1 MRRFRDIVE
10 DIKAPSPQS
19 LWLDNGKLKF
29 FGTKGWVSMVGEGD
43 DDRQELEEKVDNLD
57 KEVGS
62 IQKDVAVLNSK
73 ATIELEIGN
82 SENVKANNLA
92 KLQAIQSV
100 DHLFFADIDY
110 GYGAAKWLPTTGGE
124 AFIVTS
130 SGKAVIYNITTDGSI
145 TKASTDIDLANPN
158 TDLFE
163 VVTELPTENISTSKL
178 YCVLSSK
185 VGEENKYTEY
195 AYIKQTDGQFAWE
208 KMGEFQAEPD
218 LSGYAKLSG
227 ATFTGNVTIP
237 GLINTNWVNI
247 KSIDNANGNSTYL
260 KAYRPNERSA
270 NRTYSTNG
278 YIADIGAPED
288 FIFTLE
294 DGTKVTKS
302 IRVISTTTSQNVVNN
317 NGGEY
322 GE

>member
-29 FGTKGWVSMVGEGD
+29 FGTKGWVSMAGEGD

-82 SENVKANNLA
+82 SEDVKANNLA

-130 SGKAVIYNITTDGSI
+130 SGKAVICNIGKDGSV
-145 TKASTDIDLANPN
+145 TKASTDIDLTNPN
-158 TDLFE
+158 TELFE
-163 VVTELPTENISTSKL
+163 VVTELPTENISTSKI
-178 YCVLSSK
+178 YCVSS
-185 VGEENKYTEY
+185 VRVEEGNKYTEY
-195 AYIKQTDGQFAWE
+195 AYIQQSNGQYAWE
-208 KMGEFQAEPD
+208 KMGEFQAQPS
-218 LSGYAKLSG
+218 LSNYARTDEYNIFNG
-227 ATFTGNVTIP
+227 DNYFNGIVAIAGQFMIDR
-237 GLINTNWVNI
+237 I
-247 KSIDNANGNSTYL
+247 KSQDSIYLRAYNKNDQSST
-260 KAYRPNERSA
+260 K
-270 NRTYSTNG
+270 TYVTNG
-278 YIADIGAPED
+278 ELANIGTEEALT
-288 FIFTLE
+288 FTLE
-294 DGTKVTKS
+294 DGSTVTKK
-302 IRVISTTTSQNVVNN
+302 IRVLSNTTTPAT
-317 NGGEY
+317 
-322 GE
+322 

>member
-19 LWLDNGKLKF
+19 LWLNKGKLKF
-29 FGTKGWVSMVGEGD
+29 FGTKGWTSMVGEGD
-43 DDRQELEEKVDNLD
+43 EDRQELEEKVDKLD

-62 IQKDVAVLNSK
+62 IQNNISILNSK
-73 ATIELEIGN
+73 AVIELEIGN
-82 SENVKANNLA
+82 SESVKANNLA

-130 SGKAVIYNITTDGSI
+130 SGRAVIYTIGKDGSV
-145 TKASTDIDLANPN
+145 TKASTDIDLTNPN

-227 ATFTGNVTIP
+227 AIFTGDVKLTINHA
-237 GLINTNWVNI
+237 I
-247 KSIDNANGNSTYL
+247 
-260 KAYRPNERSA
+260 
-270 NRTYSTNG
+270 YSTELRGCIVTPVANKYFYTNNKPNITYATNG
-278 YIADIGAPED
+278 TLADIGSEES
-288 FIFTLE
+288 FVFTLE
-294 DGTKVTKS
+294 DGSTVTKS
-302 IRVISTTTSQNVVNN
+302 IRVISTTTSQAKA
-317 NGGEY
+317 
-322 GE
+322 

>member
-19 LWLDNGKLKF
+19 LWLNKGKLKF
-29 FGTKGWVSMVGEGD
+29 FGTKGWTSMVGEENG
-43 DDRQELEEKVDNLD
+43 DRQELEEKVDNLD
-57 KEVGS
+57 KEVGD

-73 ATIELEIGN
+73 AIIELEIGN
-82 SENVKANNLA
+82 SESVKANNLA

-130 SGKAVIYNITTDGSI
+130 SGRAVIYNIGKDGSV
-145 TKASTDIDLANPN
+145 TKASTDIDLTNPN

-208 KMGEFQAEPD
+208 KMGEFNAAPD
-218 LSGYAKLSG
+218 LRGYAELSG
-227 ATFTGNVTIP
+227 ASFLGFTSFGA
-237 GLINTNWVNI
+237 GLATRYIA
-247 KSIDNANGNSTYL
+247 KANGYYL
-260 KAYRPNERSA
+260 LSGSVTDRSDSRVYA
-270 NRTYSTNG
+270 GSGRLTDVGTEES
-278 YIADIGAPED
+278 
-288 FIFTLE
+288 FVFTLE
-294 DGTKVTKS
+294 DGSKVTKS
-302 IRVISTTTSQNVVNN
+302 IRVVSTTNS
-317 NGGEY
+317 
-322 GE
+322 

>member
-1 MRRFRDIVE
+1 MLRKRNIVE
-10 DIKAPSPQS
+10 STTPPSTDS
-19 LWLDNGKLKF
+19 LWVNKGIAKVFINGK
-29 FGTKGWVSMVGEGD
+29 WVTIAGGGASD
-43 DDRQELEEKVDNLD
+43 QKELEDKVDKLD

-62 IQKDVAVLNSK
+62 IQDNISILNSK
-73 ATIELEIGN
+73 AVIELEIGN
-82 SENVKANNLA
+82 SESIKANNLA

-100 DHLFFADIDY
+100 DNLFFANIDY

-130 SGKAVIYNITTDGSI
+130 SGRAVIYTIGNDGSV
-145 TKASTDIDLANPN
+145 TRASTDIDLTNPN

-208 KMGEFQAEPD
+208 KMGEFNAAPD
-218 LSGYAKLSG
+218 LSGYAKLNSSPIFFKVTCNAG
-227 ATFTGNVTIP
+227 GSNRALDVAGQSYLEYLTVRDGIRGGNP
-237 GLINTNWVNI
+237 GPGTPVFGKKGNTVDVG
-247 KSIDNANGNSTYL
+247 SEES
-260 KAYRPNERSA
+260 
-270 NRTYSTNG
+270 
-278 YIADIGAPED
+278 

-294 DGTKVTKS
+294 DGSKVTKS
-302 IRVISTTTSQNVVNN
+302 IRVVSTTNS
-317 NGGEY
+317 
-322 GE
+322 

>member
-29 FGTKGWVSMVGEGD
+29 FGTKGWVSIVGEGD

-130 SGKAVIYNITTDGSI
+130 SGRAVIYNIGKDGSV
-145 TKASTDIDLANPN
+145 TKASTDINLTNPN

-178 YCVLSSK
+178 YCVLSSIA
-185 VGEENKYTEY
+185 GEENKYTEY
-195 AYIKQTDGQFAWE
+195 AYIQQSDGQYDWE
-208 KMGEFQAEPD
+208 KMGEFKAEPD
-218 LSGYAKLSG
+218 LSNYARTDIDAEFNRNVRINRDVIVKWGICTNIVKPFPSNSRYFYVNEHPVSTKAFTPDGKL
-227 ATFTGNVTIP
+227 T
-237 GLINTNWVNI
+237 
-247 KSIDNANGNSTYL
+247 
-260 KAYRPNERSA
+260 
-270 NRTYSTNG
+270 
-278 YIADIGAPED
+278 DIGTEED
-288 FIFTLE
+288 LTFTLE
-294 DGTKVTKS
+294 DGSTVTKK
-302 IRVISTTTSQNVVNN
+302 IRVLSNTTTPAT
-317 NGGEY
+317 
-322 GE
+322 

>member
-10 DIKAPSPQS
+10 DIKAPSTQS
-19 LWLDNGKLKF
+19 LWLDKGKLKF
-29 FGTKGWVSMVGEGD
+29 FGTKGWASMVGEGV
-43 DDRQELEEKVDNLD
+43 EEKVDNLD
-57 KEVGS
+57 KEVGN

-73 ATIELEIGN
+73 AVIELEIGN
-82 SENVKANNLA
+82 SESVKANNLA

-130 SGKAVIYNITTDGSI
+130 SGRAVIYTIGKDGSV
-145 TKASTDIDLANPN
+145 TKASTDIDLTNPN

-208 KMGEFQAEPD
+208 KMGEFKAEPD

-227 ATFTGNVTIP
+227 ATFTGDIHLNNSWFPYGYVMP
-237 GLINTNWVNI
+237 SNNKYFWSQVNDS
-247 KSIDNANGNSTYL
+247 K
-260 KAYRPNERSA
+260 KAYVS
-270 NRTYSTNG
+270 NG
-278 YIADIGAPED
+278 DLADIGIPED
-288 FIFTLE
+288 FLFTLE
-294 DGTKVTKS
+294 DGSTVTKS
-302 IRVISTTTSQNVVNN
+302 IRVISTTSQA
-317 NGGEY
+317 GA
-322 GE
+322 

>member
-29 FGTKGWVSMVGEGD
+29 FGTKGWVSMAGEGD

-124 AFIVTS
+124 ASIVTS
-130 SGKAVIYNITTDGSI
+130 SGRVVIYNIGKDGSV
-145 TKASTDIDLANPN
+145 TKASTDIDLTNPN
-158 TDLFE
+158 TELFE
-163 VVTELPTENISTSKL
+163 VVTTLPTENISTSKI
-178 YCVLSSK
+178 YCVPS
-185 VGEENKYTEY
+185 VRVEEENKYIEY
-195 AYIKQTDGQFAWE
+195 AYIQQSDGQYAWE
-208 KMGEFQAEPD
+208 KMGEFQAQPS
-218 LSGYAKLSG
+218 LSKYARLDEYNIFNGDNYFNRTVSIAG
-227 ATFTGNVTIP
+227 QLMIDR
-237 GLINTNWVNI
+237 I
-247 KSIDNANGNSTYL
+247 KSQNSIYLCAYDKNDQSSTKTYV
-260 KAYRPNERSA
+260 
-270 NRTYSTNG
+270 TNG
-278 YIADIGAPED
+278 ELANIGTEEALT
-288 FIFTLE
+288 FTLE
-294 DGTKVTKS
+294 DGSTVTKK
-302 IRVISTTTSQNVVNN
+302 IRVLSTTTSAT
-317 NGGEY
+317 
-322 GE
+322 

>member
-19 LWLDNGKLKF
+19 LWLDKGKLKF
-29 FGTKGWVSMVGEGD
+29 FGTKGWASMIGEGD
-43 DDRQELEEKVDNLD
+43 EDRQELEEKVDNLD
-57 KEVGS
+57 KEVGN

-73 ATIELEIGN
+73 AVIELEIGN
-82 SENVKANNLA
+82 SESVKANNLA

-130 SGKAVIYNITTDGSI
+130 SGRAVIYNIGKDGSVA
-145 TKASTDIDLANPN
+145 KASTDIDLTNPN

-195 AYIKQTDGQFAWE
+195 AYIKQTNGQFAWE
-208 KMGEFQAEPD
+208 KMGEFNAAPD

-227 ATFTGNVTIP
+227 NNIFTAENRFMGVSTFKHINIATLANNYNKGYLVCNELQNRSNHLAYVSN
-237 GLINTNWVNI
+237 GELVNI
-247 KSIDNANGNSTYL
+247 GTEEALT
-260 KAYRPNERSA
+260 
-270 NRTYSTNG
+270 
-278 YIADIGAPED
+278 
-288 FIFTLE
+288 FTLE
-294 DGTKVTKS
+294 DGSTVTKK
-302 IRVISTTTSQNVVNN
+302 IRVLSNTTTPAT
-317 NGGEY
+317 
-322 GE
+322 

>member
-10 DIKAPSPQS
+10 DIKAPSTQS
-19 LWLDNGKLKF
+19 LWLDKGKLKF
-29 FGTKGWVSMVGEGD
+29 FGTKGWASMVGEGNVD
-43 DDRQELEEKVDNLD
+43 SQELEEKVDNLG
-57 KEVGS
+57 KEVGN
-62 IQKDVAVLNSK
+62 IQKDVTVLNSK
-73 ATIELEIGN
+73 AVVELEIGN
-82 SENVKANNLA
+82 SESVKANNLT

-130 SGKAVIYNITTDGSI
+130 SGRAVIYTIGKDGSV
-145 TKASTDIDLANPN
+145 TKASTDIDLTNPN

-208 KMGEFQAEPD
+208 KMGEFKAEPD

-227 ATFTGNVTIP
+227 AKFNGTVNIGFNAIYGNDVEIARGLTFTQTNSSIGFPNVKVA
-237 GLINTNWVNI
+237 N
-247 KSIDNANGNSTYL
+247 NANKT
-260 KAYRPNERSA
+260 
-270 NRTYSTNG
+270 
-278 YIADIGAPED
+278 IAVGTQNNFLDVGMQED
-288 FIFTLE
+288 FVFTLE
-294 DGTKVTKS
+294 DGSTVTKS
-302 IRVISTTTSQNVVNN
+302 IRVISTTTSQA
-317 NGGEY
+317 GA
-322 GE
+322 

>member
-130 SGKAVIYNITTDGSI
+130 SGRAVIYNIGKDGSV

-185 VGEENKYTEY
+185 VGDENKYTEY

-208 KMGEFQAEPD
+208 KMGEFQA
-218 LSGYAKLSG
+218 
-227 ATFTGNVTIP
+227 
-237 GLINTNWVNI
+237 
-247 KSIDNANGNSTYL
+247 
-260 KAYRPNERSA
+260 
-270 NRTYSTNG
+270 
-278 YIADIGAPED
+278 
-288 FIFTLE
+288 
-294 DGTKVTKS
+294 
-302 IRVISTTTSQNVVNN
+302 
-317 NGGEY
+317 
-322 GE
+322 

>member
-29 FGTKGWVSMVGEGD
+29 FGTKGWVSMVGEGN

-110 GYGAAKWLPTTGGE
+110 GYGAAKWLSTTGGE

-130 SGKAVIYNITTDGSI
+130 SGRAVIYNIGKDGSV
-145 TKASTDIDLANPN
+145 TKASTDIDLTNPN
-158 TDLFE
+158 TELFE
-163 VVTELPTENISTSKL
+163 VVTTLPIENISTSKI
-178 YCVLSSK
+178 YCVPS
-185 VGEENKYTEY
+185 VRGEEEENKYIEY
-195 AYIKQTDGQFAWE
+195 AYIQQSDGQYAWE
-208 KMGEFQAEPD
+208 KMGEFQAQPS
-218 LSGYAKLSG
+218 LSKYARLDEHNVFSG
-227 ATFTGNVTIP
+227 
-237 GLINTNWVNI
+237 INFFDGILAVSGQFMINAI
-247 KSIDNANGNSTYL
+247 KSKNSIYL
-260 KAYRPNERSA
+260 
-270 NRTYSTNG
+270 RTYDENDQFSTKTYVTNG
-278 YIADIGAPED
+278 DLADIGPEES

-294 DGTKVTKS
+294 DGSTVTKS
-302 IRVISTTTSQNVVNN
+302 IRVVSSTKN
-317 NGGEY
+317 
-322 GE
+322 

>member
-19 LWLDNGKLKF
+19 LWLDKGKLKF
-29 FGTKGWVSMVGEGD
+29 FGTKGWASMIGEGD
-43 DDRQELEEKVDNLD
+43 EDRQELEEKVDNLD
-57 KEVGS
+57 KEVGN
-62 IQKDVAVLNSK
+62 IQKDVTVLNSK
-73 ATIELEIGN
+73 AVIELEIGN
-82 SENVKANNLA
+82 SESVKANNLA

-130 SGKAVIYNITTDGSI
+130 SGRAVIYTIDKDGSV
-145 TKASTDIDLANPN
+145 TKASTDIDLTNPN

-185 VGEENKYTEY
+185 VEEENKYTEY

-208 KMGEFQAEPD
+208 KMGEFQAKPD
-218 LSGYAKLSG
+218 LSNYARLDKFNKFKDGANFGGYVILNDNWFPKGLVTPNSG
-227 ATFTGNVTIP
+227 IFFKAAGVE
-237 GLINTNWVNI
+237 
-247 KSIDNANGNSTYL
+247 NSSR
-260 KAYRPNERSA
+260 KAYTTDGGIS
-270 NRTYSTNG
+270 
-278 YIADIGAPED
+278 DIGAPED
-288 FIFTLE
+288 FVFTLE

-302 IRVISTTTSQNVVNN
+302 IRVISTTSQA
-317 NGGEY
+317 GA
-322 GE
+322 

>member
-19 LWLDNGKLKF
+19 LWLDKGKLKF
-29 FGTKGWVSMVGEGD
+29 FGTKGWASMVGEGD
-43 DDRQELEEKVDNLD
+43 EDRQELEEKVDNLD
-57 KEVGS
+57 KEVGN

-73 ATIELEIGN
+73 AVIELEIGN
-82 SENVKANNLA
+82 SESVKANNLA

-130 SGKAVIYNITTDGSI
+130 SGRAVIYTIGKDGSV
-145 TKASTDIDLANPN
+145 TKASTDIDLTNPN

-185 VGEENKYTEY
+185 VGDENKYTEY

-208 KMGEFQAEPD
+208 KMGEFQAQPN

-227 ATFTGNVTIP
+227 ATFTGTVNTDTFRARTIYR
-237 GLINTNWVNI
+237 T
-247 KSIDNANGNSTYL
+247 DNKYYL
-260 KAYRPNERSA
+260 KSGEGIMDGRHAYI
-270 NRTYSTNG
+270 TNG
-278 YIADIGAPED
+278 SLADIGNSED
-288 FIFTLE
+288 FTFTLE
-294 DGTKVTKS
+294 DGSTVTKS
-302 IRVISTTTSQNVVNN
+302 IRVISTTSQA
-317 NGGEY
+317 GA
-322 GE
+322 

>member
-19 LWLDNGKLKF
+19 LWLNKGKLKF
-29 FGTKGWVSMVGEGD
+29 FGTKGWTSMAGEGGE
-43 DDRQELEEKVDNLD
+43 DRQELEEKVDNLD
-57 KEVGS
+57 KEVDN

-73 ATIELEIGN
+73 AVIELEIGN
-82 SENVKANNLA
+82 SESVKANNLA

-130 SGKAVIYNITTDGSI
+130 SGRAVIYTIGKDGSV
-145 TKASTDIDLANPN
+145 TKASTDIDLTNPN

-208 KMGEFQAEPD
+208 KMGEFKAEPD

-227 ATFTGNVTIP
+227 STFTGPVTFNGKTIIGGATELKGTIGKGVFGYIHVLP
-237 GLINTNWVNI
+237 NTV
-247 KSIDNANGNSTYL
+247 DY
-260 KAYRPNERSA
+260 SA
-270 NRTYSTNG
+270 NKTFATNG
-278 YIADIGAPED
+278 KLANIGTQED

-294 DGTKVTKS
+294 DGSTVTKS
-302 IRVISTTTSQNVVNN
+302 IRVISTTSQA
-317 NGGEY
+317 GA
-322 GE
+322 

>member
-10 DIKAPSPQS
+10 DIKEPSPKS
-19 LWLDNGKLKF
+19 LWLNKGKLKF
-29 FGTKGWVSMVGEGD
+29 FGTKGWTSMVGEENG
-43 DDRQELEEKVDNLD
+43 DRQELEEKVDNLD
-57 KEVGS
+57 KEVGD

-73 ATIELEIGN
+73 AVIELEIGN
-82 SENVKANNLA
+82 SESVKANNLA

-130 SGKAVIYNITTDGSI
+130 SGRAVIYNIGKDGSVA
-145 TKASTDIDLANPN
+145 KASTDIDLTNPN

-208 KMGEFQAEPD
+208 KMGEFNATPD
-218 LSGYAKLSG
+218 LSDYAKLSSS
-227 ATFTGNVTIP
+227 
-237 GLINTNWVNI
+237 NI
-247 KSIDNANGNSTYL
+247 FNGNITTTGVMYMSTIGRSSTGYL
-260 KAYRPNERSA
+260 RSEYTSDRSESRVYA
-270 NRTYSTNG
+270 SSGRLVR
-278 YIADIGAPED
+278 IGPEES

-294 DGTKVTKS
+294 DGSKVTKS
-302 IRVISTTTSQNVVNN
+302 IRVVSTTNS
-317 NGGEY
+317 
-322 GE
+322 

>member
-19 LWLDNGKLKF
+19 LWLNKGKLKF
-29 FGTKGWVSMVGEGD
+29 FGTKGWTSMVGEGD
-43 DDRQELEEKVDNLD
+43 EDRQELEEKVDKLD

-62 IQKDVAVLNSK
+62 IQNNISILNSK
-73 ATIELEIGN
+73 AVIELEIGN
-82 SENVKANNLA
+82 SESVKANNLA

-130 SGKAVIYNITTDGSI
+130 SGRAVIYTIGKDGSV
-145 TKASTDIDLANPN
+145 TKASTDIDLTNPN

-208 KMGEFQAEPD
+208 KMGEFNAAPD
-218 LSGYAKLSG
+218 LSGYAKLKG
-227 ATFTGNVTIP
+227 MNEFTG
-237 GLINTNWVNI
+237 INTFGTLAVSYLRPLENQGFLQTEIESYRSDFKTYVTSGGLANI
-247 KSIDNANGNSTYL
+247 G
-260 KAYRPNERSA
+260 
-270 NRTYSTNG
+270 
-278 YIADIGAPED
+278 PEES
-288 FIFTLE
+288 FVFTLE
-294 DGTKVTKS
+294 DGSKVTKS
-302 IRVISTTTSQNVVNN
+302 IRVVSTVNN
-317 NGGEY
+317 
-322 GE
+322 

>member
-1 MRRFRDIVE
+1 MLRKRNIVE
-10 DIKAPSPQS
+10 STTPPSIDS
-19 LWLDNGKLKF
+19 LWLNKGIAKVFINGKWVTIAGG
-29 FGTKGWVSMVGEGD
+29 GTPD
-43 DDRQELEEKVDNLD
+43 Q
-57 KEVGS
+57 KEP
-62 IQKDVAVLNSK
+62 I
-73 ATIELEIGN
+73 IELEIGN
-82 SENVKANNLA
+82 SESVKANNLA

-100 DHLFFADIDY
+100 NHLFFANIDY

-130 SGKAVIYNITTDGSI
+130 SGRAVIYTIGNDGSV
-145 TKASTDIDLANPN
+145 TKASTDIDLTNPN

-208 KMGEFQAEPD
+208 KMGEFNAAPD

-227 ATFTGNVTIP
+227 ATFTGK
-237 GLINTNWVNI
+237 VNI
-247 KSIDNANGNSTYL
+247 KANLDAINFGASGGLYFNTLGGNSID
-260 KAYRPNERSA
+260 
-270 NRTYSTNG
+270 G
-278 YIADIGAPED
+278 YIICIEDKSPQKVFASNGSLQNIGSEES

-294 DGTKVTKS
+294 DGSKVTKS
-302 IRVISTTTSQNVVNN
+302 IRVVSTTNS
-317 NGGEY
+317 
-322 GE
+322 

>member
-19 LWLDNGKLKF
+19 LWLNKGKLKF
-29 FGTKGWVSMVGEGD
+29 FGTKGWTSMAGEGGE
-43 DDRQELEEKVDNLD
+43 DRQELEEKVDNLD
-57 KEVGS
+57 KEVDN

-73 ATIELEIGN
+73 AVIELEIGN
-82 SENVKANNLA
+82 SESVKANNLA

-130 SGKAVIYNITTDGSI
+130 SGRAVIYTIGKDGSV
-145 TKASTDIDLANPN
+145 TKASTDIDLTNPN

-208 KMGEFQAEPD
+208 KMGEFKAEPD

-227 ATFTGNVTIP
+227 ATFTGKVYLNDSWFPYGYVMP
-237 GLINTNWVNI
+237 SNNKYFWSQVNDS
-247 KSIDNANGNSTYL
+247 K
-260 KAYRPNERSA
+260 KAYVS
-270 NRTYSTNG
+270 NG
-278 YIADIGAPED
+278 DLADIGTEE
-288 FIFTLE
+288 FFVFTLE
-294 DGTKVTKS
+294 DGSTVTKS
-302 IRVISTTTSQNVVNN
+302 IRVISTTS
-317 NGGEY
+317 
-322 GE
+322 

>member
-19 LWLDNGKLKF
+19 LWLDRGKLKF
-29 FGTKGWVSMVGEGD
+29 FGTKGWTSMVGEGNE
-43 DDRQELEEKVDNLD
+43 DRQELEEKVDNLD

-62 IQKDVAVLNSK
+62 IQNDISILNSK
-73 ATIELEIGN
+73 AVIELEIGN
-82 SENVKANNLA
+82 SESVKYNNLA

-130 SGKAVIYNITTDGSI
+130 SGRAVIYTIGNDGSV
-145 TKASTDIDLANPN
+145 TRASTDIDLTNPN

-178 YCVLSSK
+178 YCVLSSTA
-185 VGEENKYTEY
+185 GEENKYTEY

-208 KMGEFQAEPD
+208 KMGEFKAEPD

-227 ATFTGNVTIP
+227 ANFKGTVRVGYTVLGCDDVEIP
-237 GLINTNWVNI
+237 RELALIGSNSSIYFPNI
-247 KSIDNANGNSTYL
+247 KAANNANKT
-260 KAYRPNERSA
+260 
-270 NRTYSTNG
+270 
-278 YIADIGAPED
+278 IAVGTQKNFLDVGMQED

-294 DGTKVTKS
+294 DGSTVTKS
-302 IRVISTTTSQNVVNN
+302 IRVISTTSQA
-317 NGGEY
+317 GA
-322 GE
+322 

>member
-19 LWLDNGKLKF
+19 LWLNKGKLKF
-29 FGTKGWVSMVGEGD
+29 FGTKGWTSMVGEGD
-43 DDRQELEEKVDNLD
+43 EDRQELEEKVDKLD

-62 IQKDVAVLNSK
+62 IQNNISILNSK
-73 ATIELEIGN
+73 AVIELEIGN
-82 SENVKANNLA
+82 SESVKANNLT

-130 SGKAVIYNITTDGSI
+130 SGRAVIYTIGKDGSV
-145 TKASTDIDLANPN
+145 TKASTDIDLTNPN

-208 KMGEFQAEPD
+208 KMGEFQAKPD

-227 ATFTGNVTIP
+227 AKFVGKIEGGSATFSDLYNTTTGTLYIGTNSLNT
-237 GLINTNWVNI
+237 GRLIDSIYRNRSDTKTYNTN
-247 KSIDNANGNSTYL
+247 G
-260 KAYRPNERSA
+260 
-270 NRTYSTNG
+270 G
-278 YIADIGAPED
+278 YIETGTPED
-288 FIFTLE
+288 FTFTLE
-294 DGTKVTKS
+294 DGSTVTKS
-302 IRVISTTTSQNVVNN
+302 IRVLSTTTTPAT
-317 NGGEY
+317 
-322 GE
+322 

>member
-29 FGTKGWVSMVGEGD
+29 FGTKGWVSMAGEGD

-82 SENVKANNLA
+82 SETVKANNLA

-130 SGKAVIYNITTDGSI
+130 SGRAVTYNIGKDGSI

-163 VVTELPTENISTSKL
+163 VVTELPTENISTSRL

-195 AYIKQTDGQFAWE
+195 AYIKQSDGQYAWE
-208 KMGEFQAEPD
+208 KMGEFKAEPD
-218 LSGYAKLSG
+218 LSNYARTDIDAVFNRYLTVKKDLRVEWSLF
-227 ATFTGNVTIP
+227 TFEVRP
-237 GLINTNWVNI
+237 YVNGRYLY
-247 KSIDNANGNSTYL
+247 SSTESSPT
-260 KAYRPNERSA
+260 KAYVTDGSL
-270 NRTYSTNG
+270 
-278 YIADIGAPED
+278 ADIGTEEALT
-288 FIFTLE
+288 FTLE
-294 DGTKVTKS
+294 DGSTVTKK
-302 IRVISTTTSQNVVNN
+302 IRVLSNTTTPAT
-317 NGGEY
+317 
-322 GE
+322 

>member
-19 LWLDNGKLKF
+19 LWLNKGKLKF
-29 FGTKGWVSMVGEGD
+29 FGTKGWTSMVGEGD
-43 DDRQELEEKVDNLD
+43 EDRQELEEKVDKLD

-62 IQKDVAVLNSK
+62 IQNNISILNSK
-73 ATIELEIGN
+73 AVIELEIGN
-82 SENVKANNLA
+82 SESVKANNLA

-130 SGKAVIYNITTDGSI
+130 SGRAVIYTIGKDGSV
-145 TKASTDIDLANPN
+145 TKASTDIDLTNPN

-208 KMGEFQAEPD
+208 KMGEFNATPD

-227 ATFTGNVTIP
+227 ATFTGETNFNNIINLNRGYRLSGTLLRGSAGFIKINEGSDARKVFSSDG
-237 GLINTNWVNI
+237 GL
-247 KSIDNANGNSTYL
+247 
-260 KAYRPNERSA
+260 
-270 NRTYSTNG
+270 
-278 YIADIGAPED
+278 ADIGNEES
-288 FIFTLE
+288 FVFTLE
-294 DGTKVTKS
+294 DGSKVTKS
-302 IRVISTTTSQNVVNN
+302 IRVVSTTTTPAT
-317 NGGEY
+317 
-322 GE
+322 